1 MIEGENYVRITNF
14 IDPGTEVLADN
25 NIVDYIYIYIYLSI
39 YLSIYLYIYL
49 WQNLPNNE
57 ENTRDSW
64 EQGNDYLDMKNKNY
78 LKKTFCSVP
87 ELWTYWVKKQI
98 SE

>member
-39 YLSIYLYIYL
+39 YLSIYIYIYDKICL
-49 WQNLPNNE
+49 TMKKIPE
-57 ENTRDSW
+57 IHENR
-64 EQGNDYLDMKNKNY
+64 EMII
-78 LKKTFCSVP
+78 
-87 ELWTYWVKKQI
+87 WT
-98 SE
+98 